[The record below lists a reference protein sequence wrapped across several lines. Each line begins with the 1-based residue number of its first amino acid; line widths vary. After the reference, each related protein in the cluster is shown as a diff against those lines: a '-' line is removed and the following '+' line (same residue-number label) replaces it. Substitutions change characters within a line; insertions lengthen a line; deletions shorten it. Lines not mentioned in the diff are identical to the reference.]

1 MLNNNI
7 HTRKPTHSYAR
18 DILALTHT
26 HSCTCKGQDSRWLLS
41 LVPVAAHRIM
51 RKSNLFV
58 LAAVSVAAAASQLSQ
73 LISNCLPTTTT
84 VAMRV
89 GQQQQHC

>member
-1 MLNNNI
+1 MLNNNT
-7 HTRKPTHSYAR
+7 HT
-18 DILALTHT
+18 LVNTHT
-26 HSCTCKGQDSRWLLS
+26 HVTYLHTHSRTCKGQDSRWLLS

-58 LAAVSVAAAASQLSQ
+58 LAAVAVTVAASQLSQ

-84 VAMRV
+84 AATRV
-89 GQQQQHC
+89 GQQQ

>member
-1 MLNNNI
+1 MLNNNR
-7 HTRKPTHSYAR
+7 HTRTR
-18 DILALTHT
+18 DILAHT
-26 HSCTCKGQDSRWLLS
+26 HSRTCKGQDSRWLLS

-58 LAAVSVAAAASQLSQ
+58 LAAVALAASQLSQ

-84 VAMRV
+84 TTKTTATRVA
-89 GQQQQHC
+89 QQQQHC